1 VIVRV
6 LPEHMARLR
15 TILVVDDDLDLRDVI
30 VAILREPGY
39 TVLTASTGYEALR
52 VLVERWVDLLITDVV
67 MPGISGFELA
77 RQAKLMRPHLHVIYL
92 SGRVSGSDG
101 NGPTYGMLVPKP
113 IRAGMLLEAVDREIW
128 TKLPARPA
136 DDASR

>member
-6 LPEHMARLR
+6 LPKRMARLR
-15 TILVVDDDLDLRDVI
+15 TILVVDDELDLRDVI

-77 RQAKLMRPHLHVIYL
+77 RQAKLMRPNLHVIYL
-92 SGRVSGSDG
+92 SGRVSGSDCK
-101 NGPTYGMLVPKP
+101 GPTYGILVPKP
-113 IRAGMLLEAVDREIW
+113 IRAGLLLDAVDREMEE
-128 TKLPARPA
+128 ARP
-136 DDASR
+136 SR